1 MKSIWNEKSKS
12 NKPEIDITIKVL
24 KEVFDYPNTST
35 FNIKYKTLKVIK
47 WQEVKKNWIN
57 QVNTST

>member
-24 KEVFDYPNTST
+24 KEVFDYPNTS
-35 FNIKYKTLKVIK
+35 IKYKTVKVIK

-57 QVNTST
+57 PINTST